1 VTVAGLAAAF
11 GSGAMT
17 NSIEELEY
25 TDVILAIG
33 TNTTE
38 NHPVIGMKVKRAV
51 RQHGTKLIVIDPREI
66 DLVKYADIWLRHKP
80 GTDVAVLNGL
90 MNIIIAEG
98 LYAKEYV
105 ADRTEGFDFLKAAVE
120 KYTPEY
126 VEKISGVPAEDLKKA
141 ARMYAKANRAS
152 ILYAMGITQHISGT
166 DNVKSTANLSM
177 LCGNVGIEGGGVNPL
192 RGQNNV
198 QGACDMGGLPDV
210 FPAYQQVANE
220 DARKKFETIWNATL
234 SGKPGLTIVEIM
246 NAAGRGDIK
255 AIYIMGENP
264 LLSDP
269 DLHHVQESLKKL
281 DFLIVQDIFMT
292 ETAQL
297 ADVVLPSASFA
308 EKDGTFTNTE
318 RRVQRIRKVV
328 NPPGEARP
336 DWKIIAGIST
346 QMGYSMNYSS
356 AKEIFEEMAG
366 VTPSYAGITY
376 KRIEKEGIQWPCPTP
391 EHNGTKF
398 LHKDKFS
405 RGRGLFHAIEYIP
418 PAEVT
423 DKEYPFILSTGRVL
437 YHYHTGTMTRRSLGT
452 SELCPESLVE
462 LNPADAAKFGISD
475 GQMVKVTSR
484 RGSVK
489 AKTRVTEKSPQGT
502 IFMNFHFAEAA
513 VNLLTN
519 PVLDPIGKIP
529 EYKVCAVKL
538 EAA

>member
-1 VTVAGLAAAF
+1 MAGLAASF

-25 TDVILAIG
+25 TDLILATG

-66 DLVKYADIWLRHKP
+66 DLVKYADIWLRQKP
-80 GTDVAVLNGL
+80 GTDVAVFNGL
-90 MNIIIAEG
+90 MNVIIAEG

-105 ADRTEGFDFLKAAVE
+105 AERTEGFDALKAAVA

-141 ARMYAKANRAS
+141 ARLYAKANKAS
-152 ILYAMGITQHISGT
+152 IIYAMGMTQHISGT

-198 QGACDMGGLPDV
+198 QGACDMGGLPNV

-220 DARKKFETIWNATL
+220 DARKKFETVWNATL

-281 DFLIVQDIFMT
+281 DLLIVQDIFMT

-328 NPPGEARP
+328 NAPGEAKP
-336 DWKIIAGIST
+336 DWEIIAGIST
-346 QMGYSMNYSS
+346 KMGYPMNYSS
-356 AKEIFEEMAG
+356 AKEIFEEIAK
-366 VTPSYAGITY
+366 VTPSYAGISY
-376 KRIEKEGIQWPCPTP
+376 ERIEKEGIQWPCPTA
-391 EHNGTKF
+391 EHQGTKF
-398 LHKDKFS
+398 LHKEKFS
-405 RGRGLFHAIEYIP
+405 RGLGLFHAIEYIP
-418 PAEVT
+418 PAELP
-423 DKEYPFILSTGRVL
+423 DKEYPLILSTGRVL
-437 YHYHTGTMTRRSLGT
+437 YHYHTGTMTRRAQGPT
-452 SELCPESLVE
+452 ERCPESLIE
-462 LNPADAAKFGISD
+462 IHPADAVKFCID
-475 GQMVKVTSR
+475 EGQMVKVTSR
-484 RGSVK
+484 RGAVEAK
-489 AKTRVTEKSPQGT
+489 AQITEKSPQGT

-519 PVLDPIGKIP
+519 SALDPIGKIP

>member
-1 VTVAGLAAAF
+1 VAGLAASF

-17 NSIEELEY
+17 NSIDELEY
-25 TDVILAIG
+25 TDLILATG

-38 NHPVIGMKVKRAV
+38 NHPVIGMKIKRAV

-66 DLVKYADIWLRHKP
+66 DLVKYADIWLRQKP
-80 GTDVAVLNGL
+80 GTDVAVFNGL
-90 MNIIIAEG
+90 MNVIIAEG
-98 LYAKEYV
+98 LHASQYV
-105 ADRTEGFDFLKAAVE
+105 AERTEGFDALKTAVA

-126 VEKISGVPAEDLKKA
+126 VEKISSVPAEDLKKA
-141 ARMYAKANRAS
+141 ARLYAKANRAS
-152 ILYAMGITQHISGT
+152 IIYAMGLTQHISGT

-198 QGACDMGGLPDV
+198 QGACDMGGLPNV
-210 FPAYQQVANE
+210 FSAYQQVANE
-220 DARKKFETIWNATL
+220 DARKKFEAAWKATL
-234 SGKPGLTIVEIM
+234 SGKPGLTIIEMM

-269 DLHHVQESLKKL
+269 DLHHVKKELQKL
-281 DFLIVQDIFMT
+281 DLLVVQDIFLT
-292 ETAQL
+292 ETAEL

-308 EKDGTFTNTE
+308 EKDGTFSNTE

-328 NPPGEARP
+328 NAPGEAKP
-336 DWKIIAGIST
+336 DWEIIAGIST
-346 QMGYSMNYSS
+346 KMGYPMNYSS
-356 AKEIFEEMAG
+356 AKEIFEEIAK
-366 VTPSYAGITY
+366 VTPSYAGISY
-376 KRIEKEGIQWPCPTP
+376 ERIEKEGIQWPCPTK
-391 EHNGTKF
+391 EHQGTKF
-398 LHKDKFS
+398 LHKEKFS
-405 RGRGLFHAIEYIP
+405 RGLGLFHAIEYIP
-418 PAEVT
+418 PNELT
-423 DKEYPFILSTGRVL
+423 DKEYPLILSTGRVL
-437 YHYHTGTMTRRSLGT
+437 YHYHTGTMTRRAVGP
-452 SELCPESLVE
+452 SERCPESLIE
-462 LNPADAAKFGISD
+462 IHPADAVKFGINE

-484 RGSVK
+484 RGTVEAK
-489 AKTRVTEKSPQGT
+489 AQITQKSPQGT

-519 PVLDPIGKIP
+519 PALDPTGKIP